1 MNQIPNS
8 RQIVLIIEDE
18 RILGEIIFNKLHAEG
33 YEAYWELNGDAGL
46 KKMREVMPGLVL
58 LDLVMPEKNGY
69 EVLEEMK
76 GDPLL
81 QKIPVVIIS
90 NSGQPVE
97 VSQILE
103 LGAKDYIVKAEF
115 SPEEVLDK
123 VRKYMKKDLMS
134 SQDPAHMIE
143 PIESGAKILVVED
156 DFFLS
161 SLLSDRLMKEGYK
174 VSVAGDGKHA
184 LRILE
189 TETPDLMLLDVIMPE
204 MNGFDVLR
212 AMKADERLSKILV
225 IIFSNLS
232 QEHEIEEA
240 KSLGADDF
248 IVKVEFT
255 LTEALKKIDTLL
267 KKKAQR
273 ANIN

>member
-1 MNQIPNS
+1 
-8 RQIVLIIEDE
+8 
-18 RILGEIIFNKLHAEG
+18 
-33 YEAYWELNGDAGL
+33 
-46 KKMREVMPGLVL
+46 
-58 LDLVMPEKNGY
+58 
-69 EVLEEMK
+69 
-76 GDPLL
+76 
-81 QKIPVVIIS
+81 
-90 NSGQPVE
+90 
-97 VSQILE
+97 
-103 LGAKDYIVKAEF
+103 
-115 SPEEVLDK
+115 
-123 VRKYMKKDLMS
+123 
-134 SQDPAHMIE
+134 MIE
-143 PIESGAKILVVED
+143 PIESGAKILVVEV